1 MDEDQLTRWLIG
13 IVRAHM
19 AQHGLSYADLQRLL
33 AAVGVEE
40 NERNLRNKI
49 MRGTFSASF
58 WVQCLVALGV
68 RSIPLEPAMMGFTG
82 FAGQKERLEDHTKS
96 EIIAEIYK
104 LIGTGDDPEEST
116 DK

>member
-1 MDEDQLTRWLIG
+1 MNDDQLTQWMIG
-13 IVRAHM
+13 MVRAHM

-68 RSIPLEPAMMGFTG
+68 RNIPLEPAVMGFTG
-82 FAGQKERLEDHTKS
+82 FAGKERIEDSTKS

-104 LIGTGDDPEEST
+104 VLGAGDDETPT
-116 DK
+116 DG

>member
-1 MDEDQLTRWLIG
+1 MDEGQLTRWLIG

-33 AAVGVEE
+33 AAVGVDE

-68 RSIPLEPAMMGFTG
+68 RNVPLEPVMMGFTG
-82 FAGQKERLEDHTKS
+82 FAGKDRIEDHSKS

-104 LIGTGDDPEEST
+104 VLGTEDDHEAST
-116 DK
+116 GK